1 MDSISGST
9 KFIASD
15 GNTKNYMI
23 VILIALLILSLLG
36 INLFIIVGNI
46 VQVVINIFKPLIYQ
60 ILAIFG
66 YTAGTL
72 LNKTAD
78 ITSDV
83 ARAGVDIAEGSVQS
97 VGNLLKDASKAS
109 VNVQTKNDLDIVT
122 NEPKSDSSESP
133 IQNNWSSLKSSWCLV
148 GEQNGRRGCVEVN
161 DASKCMSG
169 QVFPNAEMCL
179 NPTLS
184 PNMQPKQPTQHHPL
198 KSIKSN
204 PERSTW

>member
-1 MDSISGST
+1 MIFILST
-9 KFIASD
+9 
-15 GNTKNYMI
+15 
-23 VILIALLILSLLG
+23 LLILSLLG
-36 INLFIIVGNI
+36 INLFIIVGNV

-72 LNKTAD
+72 LNTTAD

-83 ARAGVDIAEGSVQS
+83 ARAGVDIAEGTVQS
-97 VGNLLKDASKAS
+97 VGNLLKDASKES
-109 VNVQTKNDLDIVT
+109 VNIQTKKDLDVVMK
-122 NEPKSDSSESP
+122 EPKSDSSESP
-133 IQNNWSSLKSSWCLV
+133 IQNNGASLKSSWCLV
-148 GEQNGRRGCVEVN
+148 GEHNGRRGCVEVN

-169 QVFPNAEMCL
+169 KIFPNAEMCL
-179 NPTLS
+179 NPTLT
-184 PNMQPKQPTQHHPL
+184 PNKQPKQNNQQHPL

>member
-1 MDSISGST
+1 M
-9 KFIASD
+9 
-15 GNTKNYMI
+15 
-23 VILIALLILSLLG
+23 
-36 INLFIIVGNI
+36 
-46 VQVVINIFKPLIYQ
+46 VQVIVNLFKPLAYQ

-66 YTAGTL
+66 YTAGTVI
-72 LNKTAD
+72 NKTAD

-83 ARAGVDIAEGSVQS
+83 ARAGVDIAEGTVQS
-97 VGNLLKDASKAS
+97 VGNLLKNASKGA
-109 VNVQTKNDLDIVT
+109 VNMQTKKELDIVIS
-122 NEPKSDSSESP
+122 EPKADTSESP
-133 IQNNWSSLKSSWCLV
+133 IQANTSGKSSWCLV

-184 PNMQPKQPTQHHPL
+184 ANMQPKEKTQPHPL

-204 PERSTW
+204 PDRSTW